1 MGNTRYS
8 LSTRELK
15 KTNAKLLYIS
25 TSKYEGDWNSTLH
38 SHYCSELFYV
48 INGKGNF
55 IVGDEQ
61 FTVVENDLVIVNPY
75 IDHTETSLDSNPLEY
90 IVLGIDELSFS
101 SSDNPFTT
109 YTVQNY
115 KKNSGGLYFYLM
127 TMLKEMEE
135 KQSDHEIICQNLL
148 EIFLVSIIRSQ
159 KLLITR
165 SPNKKM
171 SKECGIIKRYIDSYY
186 AESITLDKLADLT
199 HMNKYYLV
207 HAFTKYTGLSPIN
220 YLLEKRIQ
228 EAKSL
233 LESADYSISE
243 IASLIGFSSHSY
255 FSQAFKKNLEMS
267 PNEYRKIHKSNQEPD
282 NF

>member
-1 MGNTRYS
+1 MGNTRYP
-8 LSTRELK
+8 LSTRQNK

-38 SHYCSELFYV
+38 SHHCSELFYV

-90 IVLGIDELSFS
+90 IVLGIDELAFS
-101 SSDNPFTT
+101 SSKNPFTT

-115 KKNSGGLYFYLM
+115 NKNSAGLYFYLK
-127 TMLKEMEE
+127 TMLKEMQE
-135 KQSDHEIICQNLL
+135 KQTDHEIICQNLL
-148 EIFLVSIIRSQ
+148 EIFLISIIRSQ

-165 SPNKKM
+165 SPSKKM

-186 AESITLDKLADLT
+186 ITLDKLADLT

-233 LESADYSISE
+233 LESSDYSISQV
-243 IASLIGFSSHSY
+243 ASLIGFSSQSY
-255 FSQAFKKNLEMS
+255 FSQAFKKSLGIS
-267 PNEYRKIHKSNQEPD
+267 PNEYRKNHKSNQEAH
-282 NF
+282 